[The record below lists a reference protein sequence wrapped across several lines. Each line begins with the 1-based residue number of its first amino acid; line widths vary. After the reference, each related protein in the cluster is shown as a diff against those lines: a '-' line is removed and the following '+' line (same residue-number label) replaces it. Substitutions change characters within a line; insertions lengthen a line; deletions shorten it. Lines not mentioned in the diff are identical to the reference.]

1 MLGFIF
7 KGATYY
13 IIWQKIQKRFV
24 MVLVSLVLIF
34 AIIAIYND
42 LFQVFKVSYKE
53 SLMGLLFLKWFL
65 IASIIGFNSYKLL
78 KEPVETKLDE
88 APIKPYP
95 KKSQEVLDKEG
106 ELNSI
111 SDVILKKY
119 LHAENSFSYP
129 MSLSF

>member
-13 IIWQKIQKRFV
+13 LIWQKIQKRFV
-24 MVLVSLVLIF
+24 MVVVSLALIF

-78 KEPVETKLDE
+78 KEPVDE
-88 APIKPYP
+88 KHDEPDGKCYP
-95 KKSQEVLDKEG
+95 KTSQEIIDKEG
-106 ELNSI
+106 ELKSI

-119 LHAENSFSYP
+119 LHA
-129 MSLSF
+129 

>member
-119 LHAENSFSYP
+119 LHA
-129 MSLSF
+129 